1 MNLLFR
7 ILVAVYAFIS
17 TVLCGIIMISPFGDK
32 LVMSMVLDY
41 FDVTFLR
48 SNRYDVM
55 VFIVGL
61 VFFIINVMILTS
73 GIKGRRSNK
82 FYCTENES
90 GLIRIS
96 ANSIENV
103 ALSLSKRFTG
113 VKEAK
118 SKVKFKKN
126 GVDVFVRLSVLP
138 DVHVP
143 NLCKSIQE
151 RIRESVESTMDI
163 TVGDVNINV
172 ESVHTAAKSEG

>member
-82 FYCTENES
+82 YYCTENE
-90 GLIRIS
+90 
-96 ANSIENV
+96 
-103 ALSLSKRFTG
+103 
-113 VKEAK
+113 
-118 SKVKFKKN
+118 
-126 GVDVFVRLSVLP
+126 
-138 DVHVP
+138 
-143 NLCKSIQE
+143 
-151 RIRESVESTMDI
+151 
-163 TVGDVNINV
+163 
-172 ESVHTAAKSEG
+172 